1 MRIIEP
7 GKSKFDTPSAITIG
21 KFDGVHLGHRALLAR
36 TRTLSEDIGGKAG
49 VVTFDRH
56 PLEVLRPGSAPP
68 YLTPLMERLSLLD
81 SAGMDF
87 CILLRLEDGVLEWPA
102 ARFVEDVIV
111 RTASAKHVV
120 TGEDFRYGHDRTG
133 DIPSLTAS
141 GLAAGF
147 EVHVVDPVLVGG
159 ARVSS
164 YAIRNALTSGNL
176 PLAEAM
182 LGRRY
187 DVAGAV
193 EQGKQVGRTIGFP
206 TANVKYDPFVVLPAT
221 GIYAVTVDWG
231 EGERAA
237 AASLGRRPTVEN
249 ETAPIWLEVF
259 VLDWSGDLYG
269 KWMRVSFVQRLRD
282 EVRFDSLDTLKS
294 QIERDVL
301 DVRSV
306 LG

>member
-7 GKSKFDTPSAITIG
+7 GKSTFDSPSAITIG
-21 KFDGVHLGHRALLAR
+21 KFDGVHLGHRALLSR
-36 TRTLSEDIGGKAG
+36 TRDLAAEIGGQAG

-56 PLEVLRPGSAPP
+56 PMEVLRPGSAPP

-87 CILLRLEDGVLEWPA
+87 CVLLRLEDGVLGWPA
-102 ARFVEDVIV
+102 AKFVEDVIV
-111 RTASAKHVV
+111 RTSHAIHVI

-133 DIPSLTAS
+133 DIPSLTAA
-141 GLAAGF
+141 GIAAGF
-147 EVHVVDPVLVGG
+147 AVHVVDPVQVEG

-164 YAIRNALTSGNL
+164 YAIRNALTAGNL

-187 DVAGAV
+187 EVAGAV
-193 EQGKQVGRTIGFP
+193 EQGKQIGRTIGFP
-206 TANVKYDPFVVLPAT
+206 TANVKYDPQIVVPKE

-237 AASLGRRPTVEN
+237 AASLGRRPTVEK
-249 ETAPIWLEVF
+249 EDAPIWLEVF

-269 KWMRVSFVQRLRD
+269 KWLRVTFVQRLRD
-282 EVRFDSLDTLKS
+282 ELRFDSLDHLQA
-294 QIERDVL
+294 QIEQDVET
-301 DVRSV
+301 VRSV